1 MVDDRSFRP
10 SNYATACSYYRVPL
24 SSPSCNTLY
33 VQGYSELLM
42 NVPESQHQVGVMDLG
57 GDGTEKFA
65 VSFYDKKY
73 NLR

>member
-1 MVDDRSFRP
+1 
-10 SNYATACSYYRVPL
+10 
-24 SSPSCNTLY
+24 
-33 VQGYSELLM
+33 M